1 MFNFYKVND
10 NKFKSIYIS
19 VNYTMPVDNVQVSE
33 NAVLSAILSKGC
45 KKYKN
50 QKEIEKRLYELY
62 GANFDVNVEL
72 LGDVYNIEFRMECIN
87 KKYLPNN
94 EDVLYKCLELL
105 FNIIYEQDIQNGKFD
120 EKLVKREKEYILDK
134 IRTRKDDKLKY
145 SVIKTENIMCKN
157 EPFGMSI
164 YGIEEN
170 VEKLTN
176 DSLVKRY
183 NELINNSCITVI
195 ISGNLDGYDNLKNSV
210 SNAFCDKLNSNISYE
225 KLVTD
230 TRSEKGILNLEEVF
244 EKQDTT
250 QSVITFGMRINDLS
264 DDDYYKLNVF
274 NAILGSTPSSK
285 LFQNFREKESLAY
298 TVRSRCYRFKGIMV
312 IYAGIE
318 DKNYE
323 RAKECINYNINEI
336 KNGNITNEELNA
348 AKESLVSDILEWN
361 DSKIALA
368 KMLFTNL
375 ICKNNSDITTKDM
388 IDGINSVTID
398 DVVDISNRFYVEKI
412 FLLGGGNNV

>member
-1 MFNFYKVND
+1 MFNFYKIND

-19 VNYTMPVDNVQVSE
+19 VNYTMPVENTQVSE
-33 NAVLSAILSKGC
+33 NSVLSAILSKGC

-72 LGDVYNIEFRMECIN
+72 LGDLYNIEFRMECIN

-94 EDVLYKCLELL
+94 DDVFYKCLDLL
-105 FNIIYEQDIQNGKFD
+105 FNIIYEQNIQDDKFD
-120 EKLVKREKEYILDK
+120 EKLVEREKEYILDK
-134 IRTRKDDKLKY
+134 IKTRKDDKLKY
-145 SVIKTENIMCKN
+145 SVVKTEYFMCKN
-157 EPFGMSI
+157 EPFGRSI
-164 YGIEEN
+164 YGIEDDVEN
-170 VEKLTN
+170 VTSEN
-176 DSLVKRY
+176 LVKRY
-183 NELINNSCITVI
+183 NEVINNSCVTVI
-195 ISGNLDGYDNLKNSV
+195 ISGNLDGYDNLENGI
-210 SNAFCDKLNSNISYE
+210 NEAFFEKLNSNIPYD

-230 TRSEKGILNLEEVF
+230 TRNEKELLSLEEIF

-264 DDDYYKLNVF
+264 NEDYYRLNVF

-323 RAKECINYNINEI
+323 KAKECINYNINEI

-375 ICKNNSDITTKDM
+375 ICKNDSDITIQDM

-398 DVVDISNRFYVEKI
+398 DVINISNRFYVEKI